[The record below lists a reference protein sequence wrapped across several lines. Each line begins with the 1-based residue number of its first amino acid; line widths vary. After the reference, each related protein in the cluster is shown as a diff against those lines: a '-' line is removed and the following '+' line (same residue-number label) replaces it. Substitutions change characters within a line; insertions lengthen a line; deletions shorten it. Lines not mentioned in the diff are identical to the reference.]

1 MKLPYAYGALE
12 PFIDVKTVEIHHDK
26 HHQTYVDNLNK
37 ALEKHPNLQ
46 GEKVEELLKEINS
59 IPEDIRAVVKN
70 NAGGVLNHNIYWEI
84 LTGNKNEQKF
94 EGNIAKAIIKKFWS
108 YEKFKDLLSDCAM
121 KRFGS
126 GWAWLVLHK
135 NELEIYSTANQ
146 DSPISEGKIPVIAL
160 DVWEHAY
167 YLKYANKRADYVNAF
182 FNVIN
187 WKRVNEMYEGAFL
200 SGI

>member
-94 EGNIAKAIIKKFWS
+94 EGNIAKAIIKKFGS
-108 YEKFKDLLSDCAM
+108 YEKFKELLSDAAM

>member
-1 MKLPYAYGALE
+1 MIKHILMKLPYAYGALE

-94 EGNIAKAIIKKFWS
+94 EGNIAKAIIKKFGS
-108 YEKFKDLLSDCAM
+108 YEKFKELLSDAAM

-160 DVWEHAY
+160 DVLEHAY

-187 WKRVNEMYEGAFL
+187 WKRVN
-200 SGI
+200 